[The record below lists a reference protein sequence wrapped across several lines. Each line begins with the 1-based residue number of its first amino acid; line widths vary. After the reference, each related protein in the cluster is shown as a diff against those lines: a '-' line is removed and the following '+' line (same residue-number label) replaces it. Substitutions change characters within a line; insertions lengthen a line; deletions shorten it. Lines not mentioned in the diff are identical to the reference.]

1 MVPRFGTIEFK
12 VSDGNSTSTAATESV
27 AVSAVNDTPVVD
39 LNGATAGGNKAD
51 TFTEVDGNDDG
62 TAAVY
67 LNGTGTGT
75 LTAATNLTDLDN
87 STLASMTVSTAA
99 SSIKTGD
106 VLVLEAA
113 GGDVTLNL

>member
-1 MVPRFGTIEFK
+1 MVLQLVETKQIHLQRLM
-12 VSDGNSTSTAATESV
+12 AT
-27 AVSAVNDTPVVD
+27 DT
-39 LNGATAGGNKAD
+39 GA
-51 TFTEVDGNDDG
+51 
-62 TAAVY
+62 AAVY

-106 VLVLEAA
+106 VLVLQAD
-113 GGDVTLNL
+113 GGDVDSESS